1 VRGWVIVSGDF
12 VPHGGMDLANL
23 ELARFLAREDPVH
36 LVAHRVSEDV
46 AALTN
51 VTVHRVSRPLGRNL
65 FGKPF
70 LAAAGK
76 RWGKR
81 LGRAGHRVIVNG
93 GNCSFPDVNW
103 VHCVHTAY
111 PAYPGGGLI
120 RRLKARVLHRC
131 DRRSERNAIARARVV
146 ICNSR
151 RTARDVVE
159 LLGIDASRVRVIYLG
174 CNPARLQRIDAAI
187 RAENR
192 KRLGWEERPWV
203 GFVGQ
208 FGNRVKGFDTLY
220 SAWRVLCDDPAWDA
234 NLAVIG
240 DGPDRSSW
248 TARAAADGLTNRIRF
263 LGFRNDVPDILACCD
278 VLAAPSRYDAYG
290 LAVHE
295 AICRGI
301 PVVVSSAAGVSERYA
316 PDLLG
321 LILGNPEDAD
331 ELAERLRAWRNDHE
345 SWVALIRPLSDEL
358 RSRSWTDMAR
368 DIRAAVLES

>member
-1 VRGWVIVSGDF
+1 
-12 VPHGGMDLANL
+12 MDLANL
-23 ELARFLAREDPVH
+23 ELARFLATEDSVH
-36 LVAHRVSEDV
+36 LVAHRVSEDI
-46 AALTN
+46 AALPN
-51 VTVHRVSRPLGRNL
+51 VTVHRAWRPFGRNL

-70 LAAAGK
+70 LGAVGK
-76 RWGKR
+76 RWGRR
-81 LGRAGHRVIVNG
+81 LEQAGHRVIVNG

-103 VHCVHTAY
+103 VHCVHAAY

-120 RRLKARVLHRC
+120 RRVKARVLHRC
-131 DRRSERNAIARARVV
+131 DRRSERNAIARARLV

-159 LLGIDASRVRVIYLG
+159 LLGFDASRVRVIYLG
-174 CNPARLQRIDAAI
+174 CDPAKLQPIDAAI
-187 RAENR
+187 RAESR
-192 KRLGWEERPWV
+192 KQLGWEERSWV

-220 SAWRVLCDDPAWDA
+220 SAWRILCKDPTWDA
-234 NLAVIG
+234 NLAVMG
-240 DGPDRSSW
+240 EGPDRPRW
-248 TARAAADGLTNRIRF
+248 MARAAADGLSTRIRF

-301 PVVVSSAAGVSERYA
+301 PAVVSAAAGVSERYP
-316 PDLLG
+316 PDLG
-321 LILGNPEDAD
+321 DLIQSNPEDAGG
-331 ELAERLRAWRNDHE
+331 LADRLRAWRNNRE
-345 SWVALIRPLSDEL
+345 AWVARISPFADEL

-368 DIRAAVLES
+368 DIRVAVLQS